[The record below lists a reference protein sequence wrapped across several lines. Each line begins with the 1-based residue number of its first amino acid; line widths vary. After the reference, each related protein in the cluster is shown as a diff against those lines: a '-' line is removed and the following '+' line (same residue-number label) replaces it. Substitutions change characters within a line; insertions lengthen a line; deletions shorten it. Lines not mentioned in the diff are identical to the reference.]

1 MWVATA
7 IIAGSV
13 ITGVGGYLA
22 QKSAA
27 EEASGAQREASQAAI
42 AEQRRQQAESERLLA
57 PYMQAGQGA
66 LGQQQALLGLA
77 GPEAQRAAIAQLEQS
92 PQFKAMVEQGETGI
106 LQNASA
112 TGGLRGGNTQAA
124 LAQFRPAMLSQLI
137 QQQMAGLGGLSAM
150 GQQGAMSAAGM
161 GQQGAQNVM
170 GQLGAMGQAQAGAAM
185 AQGQGMANLFG
196 GIGGALGT
204 LGGLGA
210 MGKGPFGGGG
220 GGAAGNGYT
229 PGMGGPNAMGM
240 NLQLGGGGRGY
251 VPPQGSSGVGG
262 DFIF

>member
-1 MWVATA
+1 MTWVATA
-7 IIAGSV
+7 VIGGSV
-13 ITGVGGYLA
+13 ITGVGGYMA

-27 EEASGAQREASQAAI
+27 EEASGAQRAASEAAI
-42 AEQRRQQAESERLLA
+42 AEQRRQQAEAERLLA

-77 GPEAQRAAIAQLEQS
+77 GPEAQQAAIAQLEQS
-92 PQFKAMVEQGETGI
+92 PQFQAMVQQGEEAM

-137 QQQMAGLGGLSAM
+137 QQQMAQLGGLSGM
-150 GQQGAMSAAGM
+150 GQQGAMGVAGM
-161 GQQGAQNVM
+161 GQQGAANV
-170 GQLGAMGQAQAGAAM
+170 GNLLTAQGQAAAGAAM

-210 MGKGPFGGGG
+210 MGKGPFAGGGG
-220 GGAAGNGYT
+220 GGAGSGYT
-229 PGMGGPNAMGM
+229 PGMGAAGVTGM
-240 NLQLGGGGRGY
+240 NFNLG
-251 VPPQGSSGVGG
+251 
-262 DFIF
+262 

>member
-7 IIAGSV
+7 IIGGSV
-13 ITGVGGYLA
+13 ITGLGGYFA

-27 EEASGAQREASQAAI
+27 EEAAGAQRSASESAI
-42 AEQRRQQAESERLLA
+42 AEQRRQQAEAERLLA

-77 GPEAQRAAIAQLEQS
+77 GPEAQQAAINQLQQS
-92 PQFKAMVEQGETGI
+92 PQFQSMLAQGEEAI

-124 LAQFRPAMLSQLI
+124 LAEFRPQLLSQLI
-137 QQQMAGLGGLSAM
+137 QQQMAQLGGLSAM
-150 GQQGAMSAAGM
+150 GQQGAMGAAGFGQQSAANIGN
-161 GQQGAQNVM
+161 QY
-170 GQLGAMGQAQAGAAM
+170 GAMGQAAAGSAM
-185 AQGQGMANLFG
+185 AQGQGMSNLFG

-210 MGKGPFGGGG
+210 MGRGPLAGGG
-220 GGAAGNGYT
+220 GGAGSGYT
-229 PGMGGPNAMGM
+229 PGMGAAGVTGM
-240 NLQLGGGGRGY
+240 NFNLGGR
-251 VPPQGSSGVGG
+251 
-262 DFIF
+262 

>member
-1 MWVATA
+1 MAFIAGA
-7 IIAGSV
+7 IIGGAL
-13 ITGVGGYLA
+13 ITGVGTYLA
-22 QKSAA
+22 TKSAS
-27 EEASGAQREASQAAI
+27 EEASGAQRDASRAAI
-42 AEQRRQQAESERLLA
+42 EEQRRQQAESERLLA

-77 GPEAQRAAIAQLEQS
+77 GPEAQAAAIAQLEGS
-92 PQFKAMVEQGETGI
+92 PQFKAMLQQGESAI

-137 QQQMAGLGGLSAM
+137 QQQMAQLGGLSAM
-150 GQQGAMSAAGM
+150 GQQGAMGAAGF

-170 GQLGAMGQAQAGAAM
+170 GQLGAMGQAQAGAAL
-185 AQGQGMANLFG
+185 AQGQGMANMFG

-210 MGKGPFGGGG
+210 MGKGPFGGAPAPAPAAAPAATANPFASTGLPSTGG
-220 GGAAGNGYT
+220 I
-229 PGMGGPNAMGM
+229 
-240 NLQLGGGGRGY
+240 
-251 VPPQGSSGVGG
+251 SS
-262 DFIF
+262 F

>member
-1 MWVATA
+1 MSAIATA
-7 IIAGSV
+7 VIGGSI

-27 EEASGAQREASQAAI
+27 EEASGAQRSASEAAI

-77 GPEAQRAAIAQLEQS
+77 GPEAQQAAISQLEQS
-92 PQFKAMVEQGETGI
+92 PQFQAMVQQGETGI

-137 QQQMAGLGGLSAM
+137 QQQMAQLGGLSGM
-150 GQQGAMSAAGM
+150 GQQAAGGVAGF

-170 GQLGAMGQAQAGAAM
+170 GQLGAIGQAQAGAAM
-185 AQGQGMANLFG
+185 AQGQGLANLFG

-210 MGKGPFGGGG
+210 MGKGPFGGAGVGG
-220 GGAAGNGYT
+220 AGAAGG
-229 PGMGGPNAMGM
+229 GMASTANAYNAMTEAQRRLAFGE
-240 NLQLGGGGRGY
+240 
-251 VPPQGSSGVGG
+251 
-262 DFIF
+262 

>member
-1 MWVATA
+1 MPEPVSGAILGGA
-7 IIAGSV
+7 IIS
-13 ITGVGGYLA
+13 GVGGYFA

-27 EEASGAQREASQAAI
+27 EEAAGAQRSASESAI
-42 AEQRRQQAESERLLA
+42 AEQRRQQAEAERLLA

-77 GPEAQRAAIAQLEQS
+77 GPEAQKAAIAQLEQS
-92 PQFKAMVEQGETGI
+92 PQFQALVQQGEEGI

-137 QQQMAGLGGLSAM
+137 QQQMAQLGGLSGM
-150 GQQGAMSAAGM
+150 GQQASMGAAGF

-170 GQLGAMGQAQAGAAM
+170 GQLTAQGQAQAGAAM
-185 AQGQGMANLFG
+185 AQGQGLANLFG
-196 GIGGALGT
+196 GIGGGLGT

-210 MGKGPFGGGG
+210 MGRGPLAG
-220 GGAAGNGYT
+220 GGAPAVY
-229 PGMGGPNAMGM
+229 
-240 NLQLGGGGRGY
+240 GGGSYNTTAGKNLF
-251 VPPQGSSGVGG
+251 GV
-262 DFIF
+262 